1 MKKLPALLLA
11 SLVGI
16 VLIAGAQARVAGPER
31 AVTAKKTTVTL
42 TGWASSPAETAA
54 LKTTIAGFERSH
66 KTYKVN
72 YAPINGDYPAAMLA

>member
-1 MKKLPALLLA
+1 MKRLPALLLA

-31 AVTAKKTTVTL
+31 TATAKKTTVTL

-54 LKTTIAGFERSH
+54 LKTTIAGLIS
-66 KTYKVN
+66 V
-72 YAPINGDYPAAMLA
+72 AARD